1 MTRQF
6 KDHFRKTL
14 FQMGRPN
21 QPTYLLYY
29 LFSPKRLTIL
39 QILSIMSQLY
49 SRLETPTG
57 PDSTSENLEL
67 LQIKETL
74 SHRNRH
80 TNFNHNWSR
89 VQTHF
94 LLVNIPYGIE
104 SHNIPTLHPLSDA
117 YPLLL
122 TLTTRSEVRS
132 QTPTTTVPC
141 PTDQLLQ

>member
-67 LQIKETL
+67 L
-74 SHRNRH
+74 
-80 TNFNHNWSR
+80 
-89 VQTHF
+89 
-94 LLVNIPYGIE
+94 
-104 SHNIPTLHPLSDA
+104 
-117 YPLLL
+117 
-122 TLTTRSEVRS
+122 
-132 QTPTTTVPC
+132 
-141 PTDQLLQ
+141 